1 MSDNPDLIVVGAGP
15 GGYVA
20 AIRAA
25 QLGLKVA
32 LVERSHLGGICLN
45 WGCIPAKALLSTG
58 EVFDLLSHL
67 KQYGVS
73 ATTPTFDLNALVK
86 RSRAI
91 AQQLSA
97 GVAFLMKKNKIMVLE
112 GTARLQPGLP
122 APRVIVRRDGQADRI
137 LEGPSVILA
146 TGAHPRLFPAI
157 GLAPDGRRIWTYR
170 EALIPER
177 VPASLLVVGSGAIG
191 VEFASFYRALGSM
204 VTVVEAVDRILPNE
218 DAEVS
223 SVAQKAYE
231 KRGIQFRTGTTV
243 SAARAGTGGVTL
255 EISRDGD
262 EGVEALDGEVALVA
276 IGVEGNVEGLGL
288 EDLGVKLERG
298 HIITDRHGATNVPG
312 LFAIGDVAGGPW
324 LAHKASHEGVHCVE
338 RIAGRADSGLVSPI
352 PGCTYSDPQVASVGL
367 TEEKARELYGE
378 IKIGRFPFRFNG
390 RALSAGI
397 TEGFVKT
404 IFDTNTGKL
413 VGAHMVG
420 AEATELIQGFVIA
433 MTLEATEE
441 ALAHVMFP
449 HPTLS
454 EVMHESVLSA
464 SDLALH
470 M

>member
-1 MSDNPDLIVVGAGP
+1 
-15 GGYVA
+15 
-20 AIRAA
+20 
-25 QLGLKVA
+25 
-32 LVERSHLGGICLN
+32 
-45 WGCIPAKALLSTG
+45 
-58 EVFDLLSHL
+58 
-67 KQYGVS
+67 
-73 ATTPTFDLNALVK
+73 
-86 RSRAI
+86 
-91 AQQLSA
+91 
-97 GVAFLMKKNKIMVLE
+97 
-112 GTARLQPGLP
+112 
-122 APRVIVRRDGQADRI
+122 
-137 LEGPSVILA
+137 
-146 TGAHPRLFPAI
+146 
-157 GLAPDGRRIWTYR
+157 
-170 EALIPER
+170 
-177 VPASLLVVGSGAIG
+177 VGSGAIG